1 MAERRVYIDK
11 DFVDFVKS
19 LSDNDSDK
27 RIFNNMAQ
35 CLAYAAAYGFKKN
48 NRQKII
54 RASTQQVDPINFQ
67 IFENANLDS
76 LFTLLS
82 LGSENN
88 YKKVLS
94 DSDESSDLRI
104 TIFEEYAKGGL
115 TLLKKELTGLINY
128 LDPTVEAMLNSKNI
142 ETGSKSFDPSELKI
156 E

>member
-94 DSDESSDLRI
+94 DSEESSDLRI